1 MRKTALHTKVFSL
14 GYWYSSR
21 SLGLFLHPY
30 VTMQTIVREQFLRP
44 LVLLPLI
51 IWASSWVIG
60 FLLFQTARVLPEPL
74 IDFLGFLKTPLAFL
88 WWWATLFLIWWQIV
102 LGYLFARFRFAF
114 R

>member
-1 MRKTALHTKVFSL
+1 
-14 GYWYSSR
+14 
-21 SLGLFLHPY
+21 
-30 VTMQTIVREQFLRP
+30 MQTIVREQFLRP